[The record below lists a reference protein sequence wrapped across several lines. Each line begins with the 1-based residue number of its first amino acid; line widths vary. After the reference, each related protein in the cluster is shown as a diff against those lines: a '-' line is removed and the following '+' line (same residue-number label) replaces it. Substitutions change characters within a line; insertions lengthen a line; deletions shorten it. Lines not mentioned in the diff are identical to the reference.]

1 MMNRM
6 KRIYACLL
14 KEYGPQGWWPL
25 LDLGSVRYR
34 LGDKNYGG
42 YHPGEYSYPK
52 TDAQR
57 FEICIGAVLTQNTAW
72 NNVKAALANLKAISA
87 LSAKGMAEIN
97 EGALKKAIRP
107 AGYYNQKARKLR
119 LFSEFYIKLKGRTP
133 TREEL
138 LAVWGIGP
146 ETADSIL
153 LYAYN
158 KPSFVVDAY
167 TRRIMRNLGLI
178 DRKAGYD
185 DVKALFE
192 NALKPDAALFQ
203 EYHALLVEHAKRF
216 YRKKSD
222 YRHCPL
228 YKRFAQ
234 R

>member
-6 KRIYACLL
+6 QHLYAYLL
-14 KEYGPQGWWPL
+14 KEYGAQGWWPL
-25 LDLGSVRYR
+25 LST
-34 LGDKNYGG
+34 G
-42 YHPGEYSYPK
+42 YHKNDYSYPK
-52 TDAQR
+52 TAEQR
-57 FEICIGAVLTQNTAW
+57 FEICVGAILTQNTAW
-72 NNVKAALANLKAISA
+72 NNVRTALRNLKAINA
-87 LSAKGMAEIN
+87 LSAKRMADMGES
-97 EGALKKAIRP
+97 ALKKAIRP
-107 AGYYNQKARKLR
+107 AGYYNQKARKLKGFAR
-119 LFSEFYIKLKGRTP
+119 FFVDLKGRTP

-167 TRRIMRNLGLI
+167 TKRIMRNLGLI
-178 DRKAGYD
+178 DSKAGYD

-192 NALKPDAALFQ
+192 NALKLDAALFQ

-216 YRKKSD
+216 YSKKGE
-222 YRHCPL
+222 YRRCPL